1 MGPVLCVFL
10 KLMSCLD
17 DLTILV
23 YLGDD
28 MQSAAQRVE
37 SVDGL
42 RSCMLA
48 CLSFFWPFAILEAV
62 SLVDELGGHQKQMKQ
77 HSKRHLAFGYDSI
90 GSWSSEEQPGRQ
102 KFVVRSYFELRPS
115 IFSLYSF
122 QLLPVSNFQ
131 NFPLASLFA
140 NLQQFARR
148 KCGLASLLGRFD
160 MILVWFVFNPNFRKD
175 FPSLIFLLRIV
186 IFTRHA
192 HFVTLS

>member
-1 MGPVLCVFL
+1 MANEAICSLEMRKVGSSDSVYRAKKHKAATISMGPVLCVFL

-77 HSKRHLAFGYDSI
+77 HSKRHLAFG
-90 GSWSSEEQPGRQ
+90 
-102 KFVVRSYFELRPS
+102 
-115 IFSLYSF
+115 
-122 QLLPVSNFQ
+122 
-131 NFPLASLFA
+131 
-140 NLQQFARR
+140 
-148 KCGLASLLGRFD
+148 
-160 MILVWFVFNPNFRKD
+160 
-175 FPSLIFLLRIV
+175 
-186 IFTRHA
+186 
-192 HFVTLS
+192 